1 MYMQL
6 FILYIHFIAYTILSK
21 CCWQQKKKTHR
32 MYCSVHIYNDNW
44 FCSFYRERA
53 HVQCHFLAMLA
64 LTACRTSWSTS
75 LLTMASASTSS
86 ALVSVAWCILA
97 LVNLQLSFLMRLNL
111 LYFLLADF
119 YFKIFSKTAKMFLIL
134 LWLMAVLQFY
144 AGY

>member
-1 MYMQL
+1 
-6 FILYIHFIAYTILSK
+6 
-21 CCWQQKKKTHR
+21 

-144 AGY
+144 AGYWFLPDSWWSWWLTFCLFKREQNCYNMWSK